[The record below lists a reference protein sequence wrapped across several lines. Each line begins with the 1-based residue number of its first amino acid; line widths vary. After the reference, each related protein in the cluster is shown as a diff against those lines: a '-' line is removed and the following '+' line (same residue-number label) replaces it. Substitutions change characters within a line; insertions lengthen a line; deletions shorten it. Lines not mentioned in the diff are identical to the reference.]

1 MSSVS
6 VRDALAAVLSD
17 LKQLTTEELRRE
29 LDANRNGDIATALRE
44 VHVYLRDH
52 FVTFHYPLH
61 NLSCLFSPAASMEE
75 TQQAIRNLDEWVAA
89 NSDRYALAA

>member
-1 MSSVS
+1 MPSVS

-29 LDANRNGDIATALRE
+29 LDANRDGDIATTLRE
-44 VHVYLRDH
+44 VHLYLSDH
-52 FVTFHYPLH
+52 LVAFHYPLH
-61 NLSCLFSPAASMEE
+61 HLTCLFSPSASIEE
-75 TQQAIRNLDEWVAA
+75 TQQAVRNLEEWVAA